1 MSVMPDIHMESP
13 DTGKETDGM
22 KVRGSLEMAET
33 TQERYTIEDIFAL
46 PDGERAEL
54 IDGKMYRMESPGR
67 MHQKLL
73 GELFYRISSY
83 IREHKGDCEVYPAPF
98 AVFIN
103 RDRFNYVEPDITV
116 VCNQEKLDDKGCQG
130 APDWVIEIVSPGS
143 RKMDCSIKLFKY
155 RTAGVRE
162 YWIVD
167 PMKKTV
173 VIHNFETDDY
183 AEYTFADSVPV
194 GIYDNFVIDFTQV
207 DIS

>member
-1 MSVMPDIHMESP
+1 
-13 DTGKETDGM
+13 M
-22 KVRGSLEMAET
+22 KVRGNLAMAET

-54 IDGKMYRMESPGR
+54 IDGRMYRMESPAR
-67 MHQKLL
+67 VHQKLL
-73 GELFYRISSY
+73 GELYYLIKSY
-83 IREHKGDCEVYPAPF
+83 IREHKGDCEVYLAPF

-103 RDRFNYVEPDITV
+103 RDKYNYVEPDIVV
-116 VCNQEKLDDKGCQG
+116 VCNPEKLDDKGCQG

-155 RTAGVRE
+155 RTTGVRE

-167 PMKKTV
+167 PLKKTV
-173 VIHNFETDDY
+173 VVHDFETDDY
-183 AEYTFADSVPV
+183 AEYNFADKVPV
-194 GIYDNFVIDFTQV
+194 GIYEDFGIDFTQV